1 MPQPSSSP
9 LAFLADEIAET
20 SRLTRELTAAAGHA
34 IATLAEQAGDDE
46 TRDVLHRLMIALQAQ
61 DRVEQ
66 RLTRLGAFAKTLEGD
81 SAALAHGTIRRTLQ
95 LDELVAAFER
105 HIGKGNGAGP
115 TPEQPTE
122 DEVELF

>member
-1 MPQPSSSP
+1 MSQPRLSP
-9 LAFLADEIAET
+9 LVFLADEIAET

-34 IATLAEQAGDDE
+34 IAALAEQAGDDE
-46 TRDVLHRLMIALQAQ
+46 TRDALHRLMIALQAQ

-66 RLTRLGAFAKTLEGD
+66 RLARLGAFAKTLHGT
-81 SAALAHGTIRRTLQ
+81 SANLAHGTVRRTLH

-105 HIGKGNGAGP
+105 HIARSSGGARA
-115 TPEQPTE
+115 PEQPAE

>member
-1 MPQPSSSP
+1 MSQVRPSP
-9 LAFLADEIAET
+9 FAFLADEIAET

-34 IATLAEQAGDDE
+34 IATLAEQTGDEE
-46 TRDVLHRLMIALQAQ
+46 TRHALHRLMIALQAQ

-66 RLTRLGAFAKTLEGD
+66 RLSRLGAFAKTLG
-81 SAALAHGTIRRTLQ
+81 AGTNGLAQDTMRRTLA

-105 HIGKGNGAGP
+105 HMGRVAVAGGNGSSA
-115 TPEQPTE
+115 Q